1 MLGAVMVFWPEAWE
15 REEEREVWGCLAPVK
30 SIEALKFAAKWR
42 GLQPSDLAG
51 EPRALFDRK
60 PTKPP
65 HKPQGLAQ

>member
-1 MLGAVMVFWPEAWE
+1 MLGAVMVFWPEMWGE
-15 REEEREVWGCLAPVK
+15 GEVWGGLVPVK
-30 SIEALKFAAKWR
+30 SIEASKFAAKWR
-42 GLQPSDLAG
+42 GLQPSGLAG

>member
-15 REEEREVWGCLAPVK
+15 VFGGLAPVK
-30 SIEALKFAAKWR
+30 SIEALKFAAKWH
-42 GLQPSDLAG
+42 GLQPSGLAG
-51 EPRALFDRK
+51 EPGALFDRK